1 MCGIAGFV
9 GQGDREVLESMGR
22 ALIHRGPDGEGRYVD
37 ESRRLFLLHRR
48 LAILDIQGGEQP
60 MWNEDG
66 QVCVLFNGEIY
77 NHAELRERLVA
88 QGHVFRSDHSD
99 TEVLV
104 HGYEE
109 WGEELPKHL
118 NGMFAFALYDKRRA
132 VLFLARDRFGK
143 KPLYYAAQKGL
154 FAFASE
160 LKALLQHR
168 SIDRTLSR
176 PALQKYFAY
185 GFIPAPHSLYSSVAK
200 LPGGYCMT
208 YDLATEKLKVKR
220 YWLFE
225 IEPHEHLP
233 KNPEEE
239 WGEELRSLLSS
250 AVKRRLM
257 SDVPLGIF
265 LSGGIDSSAILAFT
279 REQLPA
285 GQIKTFAIGFQEATF
300 DESAY
305 ARRAANLFASDHYE
319 EILSLE
325 KARELA
331 GNVLRRLDE
340 PFADASILPTYLLC
354 AFARRHVTVA
364 LCGDGAD
371 ELFAGY
377 DPFKALSAARWYR
390 CLTTPGLRRGVQ
402 SLARLLPVSEKN
414 MSLDFKIRRG
424 LRGAAYP
431 APMWNPVWL
440 GPLDPC
446 EIEDLFSEP
455 VSAED
460 IYGEAIQAWE
470 NTSATSLVDKT
481 LEFYT
486 RFYLQDDILTKV
498 DRASMMVSMEVRAP
512 FLDNEVVDFARK
524 IPHRYKYRRGQTKYL
539 LKTALGSKLPN
550 DILFRKKKGFGIPLM
565 SWMKEWSTVPAVNPG
580 SLPIS
585 ASKVEK
591 KWQEHKAGKED
602 HRLFLWAWLALEQHL
617 DSL

>member
-9 GQGDREVLESMGR
+9 GQGDRGVLESMGR
-22 ALIHRGPDGEGRYVD
+22 ALVHRGPDGEGRYVD

-66 QVCVLFNGEIY
+66 QVCVVFNGEIY

-88 QGHVFRSDHSD
+88 RGHVFKSDHSD

-118 NGMFAFALYDKRRA
+118 NGMFAFAIYDRQRA
-132 VLFLARDRFGK
+132 ALFLARDRFGK
-143 KPLYYAAQKGL
+143 KPLYYAARKGL

-160 LKALLQHR
+160 LGALLQHP

-185 GFIPAPHSLYSSVAK
+185 GFIPAPHSLYSSISK
-200 LPGGYCMT
+200 LPGGHCMS
-208 YDLATEKLKVKR
+208 YDLSEEKPRVSR
-220 YWLFE
+220 YWRFE

-239 WGEELRSLLSS
+239 WGEELRSLLSR

-265 LSGGIDSSAILAFT
+265 LSGGIDSSAVLAFAS
-279 REQLPA
+279 EQLPA

-305 ARRAANLFASDHYE
+305 ARRVANLFASDHYE

-340 PFADASILPTYLLC
+340 PLADASILPTYLLC

-364 LCGDGAD
+364 LGGDGGD

-377 DPFKALSAARWYR
+377 DTFKALSAARWYR

-414 MSLDFKIRRG
+414 MSLDFRIRRG

-431 APMWNPVWL
+431 PSMWNPVWL
-440 GPLDPC
+440 GPLDPD
-446 EIEDLFSEP
+446 EIEELFAEE
-455 VSAED
+455 VRAED
-460 IYGEAIQAWE
+460 VYGEAIQAWD
-470 NTSATSLVDKT
+470 NATAASPVDRA

-524 IPHRYKYRRGQTKYL
+524 IPHRYKYRLGQTKYL
-539 LKTALGSKLPN
+539 LKRALANKLPH
-550 DILFRKKKGFGIPLM
+550 DILYRKKKGFGIPSARWL
-565 SWMKEWSTVPAVNPG
+565 KEWNVVSDTSPEK
-580 SLPIS
+580 LPVS
-585 ASKVEK
+585 ASTAREK
-591 KWQEHKAGKED
+591 WLEHNMGMED
-602 HRLFLWAWLALEQHL
+602 HRLFLWAWLALEQHFA
-617 DSL
+617 SL